1 MTDDILIEINAVSK
15 KYSAT
20 LSRSMRYGVTDI
32 LQDLTG
38 RREERLLLREGEFL
52 SLNGITATVKRGECL
67 AVIGPNG
74 SGKSSLMKIIA
85 GIYRADQG
93 DVLTRGRVCSLIEVG
108 AGFHPLLTGRENIYL
123 NGAIC
128 GLDRKA
134 VDSVYDDIVGFSGI
148 GKFIDMPVKNYS
160 SGMYVR
166 LGFAIAVHSKP
177 DILLIDEVLA
187 VGDAGFRARCYN
199 RLHDLAAHTAIVF
212 ISHAM
217 EQASRIATKVMVLDA
232 GKQVFAG
239 DVATGIQTYNRM
251 FAGVYSPERHGNGE
265 ISVTDITVVPSVA
278 EFSGV
283 FDFSCTLEP
292 EITTDDVVISL
303 VFRDMN
309 DVAVLEVDGN
319 LQIPV
324 RRLAVTAGRP
334 IRVSVHVAE
343 LMLNPGL
350 YFLNVLLTSANRL
363 RHYDWIKNSIR
374 IEVLGQSPGIA
385 PVQLNAAWETRDEVY
400 TTDTRSVNPQ

>member
-1 MTDDILIEINAVSK
+1 MNNDTLIEVKAVSK
-15 KYSAT
+15 KFTAT
-20 LSRSMRYGVTDI
+20 LRRSMRYGVSDI
-32 LQDLTG
+32 LHDLTG
-38 RREERLLLREGEFL
+38 RREQSLTLREGEFL
-52 SLNGITATVKRGECL
+52 SLTEISAAVNRGECL

-74 SGKSSLMKIIA
+74 SGKSSLMKIIS

-93 DVLTRGRVCSLIEVG
+93 EACTRGRVCSLIEVG

-128 GLDRKA
+128 GLDKKA
-134 VDSVYDDIVGFSGI
+134 IDRVFDDIVEFSGI
-148 GKFIDMPVKNYS
+148 EKFIDMPVKNYS

-166 LGFAIAVHSKP
+166 LGFAIAVHSEP

-199 RLHDLAAHTAIVF
+199 RLHDLAAQTAIVF

-217 EQASRIATKVMVLDA
+217 EQVSRIATKVMVLDS

-239 DVATGIQTYNRM
+239 DVAAGIQTYNRM

-265 ISVTDITVVPSVA
+265 IRVTDIMVAPTIA
-278 EFSGV
+278 EFAGA
-283 FDFSCTLEP
+283 FDFSCTLDP
-292 EITTDDVVISL
+292 KITTDDVVISL

-309 DVAVLEVDGN
+309 DVAVLEINGN
-319 LQIPV
+319 LQTPV
-324 RRLAVTAGRP
+324 RRFALQSGRP
-334 IRVSVHVAE
+334 FRVSAHVPG

-350 YFLNVLLTSANRL
+350 YYLNVLLTSANRL
-363 RHYDWIKNSIR
+363 RHYDWLKNSIR
-374 IEVLGQSPGIA
+374 IEVFGHTPGIA
-385 PVQLNAAWETRDEVY
+385 PVQVNAEWETSDDIIA
-400 TTDTRSVNPQ
+400 TDTQSVCP